1 MNAVL
6 VLIDSLNRSSLA
18 AYAPTHVQTPNIT
31 RFAQRAHRFDQHFV
45 GSLPCMPARR
55 EIYAGRREMMW
66 RPWGPL
72 EPYDRRLP
80 RLLEELGHR
89 TAIVT
94 DHYHYWSE
102 AGNGYLQSFQST
114 TLVRGHET
122 DAWQPPARPDEE
134 VPGWVARIEEYR
146 PAQARRYWANV
157 RGFRGEEDYFP
168 ARVFT
173 AAAQWL
179 RRNAREAPF
188 FLQVESFDVH
198 EPFDVPEPYRSMYA
212 DGSKRDL
219 FDVWPPYQDPEA
231 LRRFLARASPEEVAF
246 VGAQYHG
253 KLTMVDR
260 WLGEL
265 WRALDELGL
274 WEETVVVL
282 TTDHGHD
289 LGQRGA
295 FGKQWPHYDSHANI
309 PLLVHHPHHPPP
321 AEPHR
326 ALTSTVDLHATLLE
340 ALGGDP
346 GGSPHSRSLM
356 PLLRG
361 ETRTHREALLYGTW
375 GQGVGCTDGEWT
387 VLKSQTDAAP
397 LYAYTCSVYR
407 SQVAETDV
415 APVGQGRFLPG
426 VDLPQWRIPVTRM
439 QLPLGRPD
447 LLFHRAEDPL
457 QERDLWDAEPGK
469 RREMLDKLRALLD
482 EEGCPEEGYVRLG
495 LSA

>member
-1 MNAVL
+1 V
-6 VLIDSLNRSSLA
+6 
-18 AYAPTHVQTPNIT
+18 
-31 RFAQRAHRFDQHFV
+31 
-45 GSLPCMPARR
+45 
-55 EIYAGRREMMW
+55 
-66 RPWGPL
+66 
-72 EPYDRRLP
+72 P
-80 RLLEELGHR
+80 R
-89 TAIVT
+89 
-94 DHYHYWSE
+94 
-102 AGNGYLQSFQST
+102 
-114 TLVRGHET
+114 
-122 DAWQPPARPDEE
+122 
-134 VPGWVARIEEYR
+134 
-146 PAQARRYWANV
+146 
-157 RGFRGEEDYFP
+157 
-168 ARVFT
+168 
-173 AAAQWL
+173 
-179 RRNAREAPF
+179 
-188 FLQVESFDVH
+188 
-198 EPFDVPEPYRSMYA
+198 
-212 DGSKRDL
+212 
-219 FDVWPPYQDPEA
+219 
-231 LRRFLARASPEEVAF
+231 PEEVAF